1 MKLLLRVWR
10 QRRADQPGAFEEY
23 PVPDA
28 APDMT
33 VLELLDR
40 LNETLAERGVDPIAF
55 DSDCREGICGACGIT
70 IDGVPHGPVANVATC
85 NQHVRSFADGA
96 TVTLEPFRA
105 GSFPVVRDLV
115 VDRAALDRLL
125 AAGGYVSVDAGTAPG
140 ADVPDHARG
149 GRAGARLCCVHRLRG
164 VRGRLPKWGGPSRRR
179 SQAGPSRH
187 LRARLGRTRS
197 TRSASPS
204 TCSTPSSARAPPTAS
219 APRCVRL
226 RSRSP
231 PSPPSTASTSA
242 RRGVGATIDT
252 ARSAGV
258 RGGQQLSVG
267 QVA

>member
-115 VDRAALDRLL
+115 VD
-125 AAGGYVSVDAGTAPG
+125 
-140 ADVPDHARG
+140 
-149 GRAGARLCCVHRLRG
+149 
-164 VRGRLPKWGGPSRRR
+164 
-179 SQAGPSRH
+179 
-187 LRARLGRTRS
+187 
-197 TRSASPS
+197 
-204 TCSTPSSARAPPTAS
+204 
-219 APRCVRL
+219 
-226 RSRSP
+226 
-231 PSPPSTASTSA
+231 
-242 RRGVGATIDT
+242 
-252 ARSAGV
+252 
-258 RGGQQLSVG
+258 
-267 QVA
+267 